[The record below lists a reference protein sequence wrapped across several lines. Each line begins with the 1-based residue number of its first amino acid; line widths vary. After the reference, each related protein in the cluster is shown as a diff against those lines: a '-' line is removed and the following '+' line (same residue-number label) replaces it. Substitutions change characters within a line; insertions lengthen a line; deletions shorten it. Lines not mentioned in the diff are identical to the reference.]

1 MARFIFSLD
10 HTLKF
15 HVLETA
21 TVKFGASL
29 KGKMLRD
36 AEECLIEKGKDS
48 LSPYP
53 CHHLCMPSF

>member
-29 KGKMLRD
+29 NLDEGKD
-36 AEECLIEKGKDS
+36 AEGC
-48 LSPYP
+48 
-53 CHHLCMPSF
+53 